1 MTITSL
7 DDAAWDC
14 PWRRRPV
21 GEKVGLSVGLIV
33 VALCTPVWPGTLFVS
48 VIALVAILGFARI
61 RARVLWAAMSAP
73 IVFLILGGVSVLVS
87 VGSSQDPATV
97 WWRGGIFAI
106 GPVSARQAANLVA
119 HGLAGTLALMI
130 LALTTPMVDL
140 LTWMR
145 KLHIPDALLEIANLT
160 YRLIFVLLDTVFTA
174 HEAQKCRL
182 GDAPV
187 GRLRGYRRRFENT
200 AALMGSVGVRAW
212 ARSNRLNDGLVNRGF
227 EDSLLTLPI
236 QRAGTWKFKLLTL
249 LVIAGSWAACWP
261 IAGRLWR

>member
-21 GEKVGLSVGLIV
+21 GEKVLLSIGLIV
-33 VALCTPVWPGTLFVS
+33 VALCTPAWPGTLFVS

-61 RARVLWAAMSAP
+61 RPRVLWSAMSAP
-73 IVFLILGGVSVLVS
+73 IVFLILGGVSVLIS
-87 VGSSQDPATV
+87 VGASPDPAAM
-97 WWRGGIFAI
+97 WWHGGILAV
-106 GPVSARQAANLVA
+106 GPASARQAANLVA

-130 LALTTPMVDL
+130 MALTTPMVDL

-145 KLHIPDALLEIANLT
+145 RLHVPDPLLDIANLT
-160 YRLIFVLLDTVFTA
+160 YRLIFVLLDTVFTS

-182 GDAPV
+182 GDAPT
-187 GRLRGYRRRFENT
+187 GRFNGYRRRFENT
-200 AALMGSVGVRAW
+200 AALIGSVGVRAW
-212 ARSNRLNDGLVNRGF
+212 ARANRLNAGLVNRGF

-236 QRAGTWKFKLLTL
+236 ARAGSWRFKAVALLA
-249 LVIAGSWAACWP
+249 IAASWAACWP

>member
-7 DDAAWDC
+7 DDAAWDS
-14 PWRRRPV
+14 PWRSRPV
-21 GEKVGLSVGLIV
+21 GEKVGLSVGLIL
-33 VALCTPVWPGTLFVS
+33 VALCTPAWPGTLFVS
-48 VIALVAILGFARI
+48 VAAVVAILGCARI
-61 RARVLWAAMSAP
+61 RPKVLRQAMSAP
-73 IVFLILGGVSVLVS
+73 IVFLILGGLSVLVS
-87 VGSSQDPATV
+87 VGTAQATADV
-97 WWRGGIFAI
+97 WWHGGIFAI

-145 KLHIPDALLEIANLT
+145 RLRVPDPLLEIASLT
-160 YRLIFVLLDTVFTA
+160 YRLIFVLLNTVFTA

-187 GRLRGYRRRFENT
+187 GRLNGYRRRLENT

-212 ARSNRLNDGLVNRGF
+212 SRANRLDEGLVNRGF

-236 QRAGTWKFKLLTL
+236 LRVGSWRFKLVTV
-249 LVIAGSWAACWP
+249 LVILGSWAACWP

>member
-1 MTITSL
+1 MSITSL
-7 DDAAWDC
+7 DDAAWDS

-33 VALCTPVWPGTLFVS
+33 VALCTPAWPGTLFVS
-48 VIALVAILGFARI
+48 LIALVAILGFARI
-61 RARVLWAAMSAP
+61 RPRVLWQAMSAP

-87 VGSSQDPATV
+87 VGTSQDPAAV

-106 GPVSARQAANLVA
+106 GPVSARQGANLVA

-145 KLHIPDALLEIANLT
+145 RLHVPDALLEIASLT

-187 GRLRGYRRRFENT
+187 GRLNGYRRRFENT

-227 EDSLLTLPI
+227 EDSLLTLPV
-236 QRAGTWKFKLLTL
+236 QRVGTWKFKVVTV

-261 IAGRLWR
+261 VAGRLWR